1 MKKKLLG
8 ILVCL
13 CMAMTLAMLCACGSS
28 QTEESATTE
37 ESTSA
42 DGQEATATESEFTKA
57 KAKIDEEMGVA
68 DLTPEEGEQFGLIL
82 SNTSNEFWATMETGA
97 EDAAE
102 EFGVKIDV
110 QAAESDV
117 DYEGQ
122 LNIVETMISKKYAA
136 LTVSPLSENNLVNGI
151 ADANKAGTKVIL
163 NGTLQDE
170 DAMAAADAKVDGIM
184 EMDFNNQGKMAGE
197 FAAEKCGGQG
207 QAAII
212 AGADGASNADGRR
225 DGAKAAMEEAG
236 MEVVAVEQCDWD
248 AQKAYDATKSIMQA
262 NPDVKAI
269 TCGNDDMAM
278 GVLKALDEMGISD
291 VVVVG
296 NDLTSEAKQSI
307 KDGKLSAS
315 VAMSPYLGGRVSVI
329 TMIKAAAGEE
339 VGTVTDY
346 IPMILVSADN
356 VDQMDDW
363 K

>member
-1 MKKKLLG
+1 MKKKFFSIFL
-8 ILVCL
+8 CL
-13 CMAMTLAMLCACGSS
+13 CMVFSVAMLSSCGNDAADEG
-28 QTEESATTE
+28 TAATGET
-37 ESTSA
+37 
-42 DGQEATATESEFTKA
+42 EFTKA
-57 KAKIDEEMGVA
+57 MANVDEAMGVA
-68 DLTPEEGEQFGLIL
+68 DLKPEEGTQFGLIL
-82 SNTSNEFWATMETGA
+82 SNTSNEFWATMQTGA
-97 EDAAE
+97 EEAAA
-102 EFGVKIDV
+102 EFGVNVDV

-122 LNIVETMISKKYAA
+122 LNIVETMITKKYAA

-163 NGTLQDE
+163 NGCLQDE
-170 DAMAAADAKVDGIM
+170 DAMAAVDAHIDGLM
-184 EMDFNNQGKMAGE
+184 EMNFNNQGKMAGE
-197 FAAEKCGGQG
+197 FAAEKCGGEG
-207 QAAII
+207 QAAVI

-225 DGAKAAMEEAG
+225 DGAKEAMEAAG

-278 GVLKALDEMGISD
+278 GVLKALDEMEIEG

-307 KDGKLSAS
+307 KDGKLAAS
-315 VAMSPYLGGRVSVI
+315 VAMSPYLGGRVAVI
-329 TMIKAAAGEE
+329 TMIKAAQGEE
-339 VGTVTDY
+339 IGTVTDY
-346 IPMILVSADN
+346 IPMLLVSADN
-356 VDQMDDW
+356 VDKMDDW

>member
-1 MKKKLLG
+1 MKKKFFSIFL
-8 ILVCL
+8 CL
-13 CMAMTLAMLCACGSS
+13 CMVLSMTALSSCGKKAA
-28 QTEESATTE
+28 EEETATTTE
-37 ESTSA
+37 ET
-42 DGQEATATESEFTKA
+42 EFTKA
-57 KAKIDEEMGVA
+57 KADVDEAMGVA
-68 DLTPEEGEQFGLIL
+68 ELTPEEGTQFGLIL
-82 SNTSNEFWATMETGA
+82 SNTSNEFWATMQTGA
-97 EDAAE
+97 EEAAD
-102 EFGVKIDV
+102 EFGVKVDV

-122 LNIVETMISKKYAA
+122 LNIVETMVTKKYAA

-163 NGTLQDE
+163 NGCLQDE
-170 DAMAAADAKVDGIM
+170 DAMAAVGAHIDGLM

-197 FAAEKCGGQG
+197 FAAEKCGGKG
-207 QAAII
+207 QAAVI

-225 DGAKAAMEEAG
+225 DGAKEAMEAAG

-278 GVLKALDEMGISD
+278 GVLKALEEMGIEG

-315 VAMSPYLGGRVSVI
+315 VAMSPYLGGRVAVI
-329 TMIKAAAGEE
+329 TMIKAAQGEKI
-339 VGTVTDY
+339 GTVTDY
-346 IPMILVSADN
+346 IPMLLVSADN
-356 VDQMDDW
+356 VDKMDDW